1 MERILGLCGDVCG
14 SDFREVPYADDKG
27 VAALSRVYIPVEK
40 KRIKCKGL
48 FENLDLFDRPHHKV
62 KTLSKDCIV
71 AGFLQLSN
79 FPIRTFQGP
88 CPSLTCPIR

>member
-1 MERILGLCGDVCG
+1 MERILGLCGDVCR

-40 KRIKCKGL
+40 KRINCEGL

-62 KTLSKDCIV
+62 KTTILKDNTK
-71 AGFLQLSN
+71 FQLSD

-88 CPSLTCPIR
+88 CPSLTCPRR

>member
-1 MERILGLCGDVCG
+1 MERILGLCGDVCR

-40 KRIKCKGL
+40 KRINCKGL

-62 KTLSKDCIV
+62 EKTVEGLHCCRL
-71 AGFLQLSN
+71 F
-79 FPIRTFQGP
+79 
-88 CPSLTCPIR
+88 